1 MEAYLAEQTQDVKVL
16 QRVFSLEN
24 KFNLL
29 IISELFKIISS

>member
-1 MEAYLAEQTQDVKVL
+1 MEAYLAEQIQGARVL

-29 IISELFKIISS
+29 IIKEFF